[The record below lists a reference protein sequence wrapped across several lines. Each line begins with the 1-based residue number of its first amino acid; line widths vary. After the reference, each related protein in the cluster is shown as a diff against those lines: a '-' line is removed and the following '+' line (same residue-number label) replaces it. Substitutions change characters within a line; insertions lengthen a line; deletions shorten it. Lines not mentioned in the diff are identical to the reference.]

1 MEETEQKLLQGL
13 VSGLGLGV
21 GEREEVVVEGQ
32 ESEFKAKAL
41 DTLLYSSSSVFPL
54 PTRVGARVFL
64 LLPGCGPVASVSN
77 E

>member
-1 MEETEQKLLQGL
+1 MEETEQKLLEGL
-13 VSGLGLGV
+13 VSGLELGM
-21 GEREEVVVEGQ
+21 GEREEVAGAE

-41 DTLLYSSSSVFPL
+41 DTLLCGSSSVFPL

-64 LLPGCGPVASVSN
+64 LLPGRSPAASVSN

>member
-1 MEETEQKLLQGL
+1 M
-13 VSGLGLGV
+13 
-21 GEREEVVVEGQ
+21 GEREEVVGAE

-41 DTLLYSSSSVFPL
+41 DMLLCSSSSVFPL

-64 LLPGCGPVASVSN
+64 LLPGRGPAASVSN

>member
-1 MEETEQKLLQGL
+1 M
-13 VSGLGLGV
+13 
-21 GEREEVVVEGQ
+21 GEREEVGGAE

-41 DTLLYSSSSVFPL
+41 DTLLCGSSSVFPL

-64 LLPGCGPVASVSN
+64 LLPGRSPAASVSN

>member
-1 MEETEQKLLQGL
+1 M
-13 VSGLGLGV
+13 
-21 GEREEVVVEGQ
+21 GEREEVAGAE

-41 DTLLYSSSSVFPL
+41 DMLLCSSSSVFPL

-64 LLPGCGPVASVSN
+64 LLPGRGPAASVSN